1 MKIETRKYRL
11 TGLEMML
18 GSNPSDPQVR
28 KAYIESKRPI
38 EAPSEDESANT
49 PEIDEDKGLT
59 VFLLHPQTG
68 GPMVY
73 DYTIRGFFK
82 DVINTL
88 ASQTGVLAAK
98 SKVDKYLFVS
108 PRHIPLKH
116 ASGERVSTTD
126 GVYERS
132 LRAMTA
138 QGPRVTLAG
147 SEFVKDWMIEIE
159 VSLLE
164 NKETAKGKPI
174 TWSVIEDALDYGRLS
189 GLGQWRNGGFGK
201 FSWQRID
208 EESVK

>member
-11 TGLEMML
+11 TGTEMML

-28 KAYIESKRPI
+28 RTYIESKRPP
-38 EAPSEDESANT
+38 ESPDENESVNT
-49 PEIDEDKGLT
+49 PTVDDEKGLT
-59 VFLLHPQTG
+59 VFLRHPQTE

-88 ASQTGVLAAK
+88 ASQTGVLGAK
-98 SKVDKYLFVS
+98 SKVDKYLFVN
-108 PRHIPLKH
+108 PRHIPLMNTT
-116 ASGERVSTTD
+116 GQRVQTTD
-126 GVYERS
+126 GIYERS

-147 SEFVKDWMIEIE
+147 SEYVKDWMLEIE

-174 TWSVIEDALDYGRLS
+174 TWAVVEDALDYGRLS
-189 GLGQWRNGGFGK
+189 GLGQWRNGGFGRFTWK
-201 FSWQRID
+201 QID
-208 EESVK
+208 N